1 MTSKKLATAATLAVL
16 ALLLTPLVY
25 SVWISFSPGE
35 LLVPPGRQ
43 WSLRW
48 YEELFA
54 RREWTAS
61 LVQSAKVG
69 AMAVVLACAGGTSA
83 AVGMS
88 RLRRGGRLLER
99 AVMLPLFCPAVV
111 LAMGLLPLVHQLGLY
126 GSSLGIAMGHALW
139 SLPVVVLVV
148 RRALDGVDPELQL
161 AARGLGA
168 GPLRTF
174 LWVTLPII
182 APAIAA
188 GALMAFVL
196 SLNEFEIA
204 LFLATPEIATLP
216 KVIWPNLRYTLTPLV
231 AAASSIVLACTTLGL
246 VGFAFFWRRR

>member
-1 MTSKKLATAATLAVL
+1 MKKLATAATLFAL
-16 ALLLTPLVY
+16 ALLVTPLLY

-35 LLVPPGRQ
+35 LLVPPGRE

-54 RREWTAS
+54 RPEWTS
-61 LVQSAKVG
+61 SILQSAKVG

-83 AVGMS
+83 AVGMA
-88 RLRRGGRLLER
+88 RLRSGAKLVER
-99 AVMLPLFCPAVV
+99 AVLLPLFCPAIV
-111 LAMGLLPLVHQLGLY
+111 LAMGLLPLVHELGLY

-148 RRALDGVDPELQL
+148 RRALDGVDPELER
-161 AARGLGA
+161 AALGLGA

-174 LWVTLPII
+174 LWVTLPIV

-188 GALMAFVL
+188 GALIAFVL

-204 LFLATPEIATLP
+204 LFLATPEVATLP
-216 KVIWPNLRYTLTPLV
+216 RVIWPNLRYTLTPLV
-231 AAASSIVLACTTLGL
+231 AAASTIMLLCTTLVL
-246 VGFAFFWRRR
+246 VGFSLLWRRR

>member
-1 MTSKKLATAATLAVL
+1 MKRLVTVATLLVL
-16 ALLLTPLVY
+16 ALLVTPLLY
-25 SVWISFSPGE
+25 SVWISFTPGE
-35 LLVPPGRQ
+35 LLVPPDRD

-54 RREWTAS
+54 RPEWTAS
-61 LVQSAKVG
+61 FVQSGKVG

-83 AVGMS
+83 AVGMA
-88 RLRRGGRLLER
+88 RLRWGGKLLER
-99 AVMLPLFCPAVV
+99 AVMLPLFCPAIV
-111 LAMGLLPLVHQLGLY
+111 LAMGLLPLVHTLGLY

-148 RRALDGVDPELQL
+148 RRALDGVDPDLER

-174 LWVTLPII
+174 LWVTLPLV

-204 LFLATPEIATLP
+204 LFLATPDIATLP

-231 AAASSIVLACTTLGL
+231 AAASSVVLLATMLGL
-246 VGFAFFWRRR
+246 VGFTWLWRRR